1 VPAAAGEPALAAA
14 IPPKPIPL
22 PRIVVDPTVPPRAVA
37 PPAAPLDAAEPDD
50 EPEATAPT
58 PDSALT
64 APPPAAQPAAAAA
77 PATTGASLSLPELPS
92 VASAVP
98 AAPRASPPSPD
109 PATAPPRPPPAAPF
123 APRLAPA
130 TASAVSGLPDTA
142 GAARWLDDK
151 LLWLGVPARTQY
163 DGSAYAA
170 TNCGPAALGMILEA
184 YGEKIATPELRDWVN
199 ELADSYAYDDGTALD
214 HLATVARRANLKPIG
229 LYDPRGYRSWTVDD
243 VRAAVRQ
250 GYPVIALAV
259 YRLLPW
265 SGGLGGNLNHY
276 VVISGLK
283 GDDFLYNDSSFGG
296 KGGRGLVIT
305 AEQLETAWATADLPR
320 HAVAFGR
327 QDGALLGAAAPLDL
341 PRGNAGAPPLASRAR
356 ANPPSG
362 PGPTTVSSLG
372 DPLASNQVDA
382 GLAEAPP
389 AATDDAALESA
400 AAAPLIGRFPGPVA
414 TPRPVVPLLGGP
426 LILAAPPVAV
436 PAPADSQ
443 PAQPLASTDPAPP
456 TDAPPGADPLP
467 GYGSFA
473 FVLGGVALLY
483 LLLVAQPTRRRL
495 NRPLP

>member
-14 IPPKPIPL
+14 IPAKPIPL
-22 PRIVVDPTVPPRAVA
+22 PRIVVDPTAPPRAVA
-37 PPAAPLDAAEPDD
+37 PPTAPLDATEPDD
-50 EPEATAPT
+50 EPEETAPA
-58 PDSALT
+58 PDSAQA
-64 APPPAAQPAAAAA
+64 APPPAAATA
-77 PATTGASLSLPELPS
+77 PATTS
-92 VASAVP
+92 
-98 AAPRASPPSPD
+98 ASPPSPD
-109 PATAPPRPPPAAPF
+109 PATATPRPAPAVPVAPL

-130 TASAVSGLPDTA
+130 AASALSGLPDTA

-214 HLATVARRANLKPIG
+214 HLATVARRANLEPIG
-229 LYDPRGYRSWTVDD
+229 LYDQRGYRPWTVDD

-265 SGGLGGNLNHY
+265 SGGIGGNLNHY
-276 VVISGLK
+276 VVISGLR

-305 AEQLETAWATADLPR
+305 ADQLETAWLTADVPR

-327 QDGALLGAAAPLDL
+327 QEGALLGAAPLDL
-341 PRGNAGAPPLASRAR
+341 PRGNAGVPALTSRAR
-356 ANPPSG
+356 TNPPAG
-362 PGPTTVSSLG
+362 PGPTTDSSLG
-372 DPLASNQVDA
+372 DPLAASETA
-382 GLAEAPP
+382 AWLAEAPP
-389 AATDDAALESA
+389 ATADDAALEFV
-400 AAAPLIGRFPGPVA
+400 AAAPLIGRFPGPWSG
-414 TPRPVVPLLGGP
+414 PRPVVPLLGGP
-426 LILAAPPVAV
+426 LILPAAPLAV
-436 PAPADSQ
+436 PTPAVSQ
-443 PAQPLASTDPAPP
+443 PAQPRASTDPAPS

-467 GYGSFA
+467 GFGSFA